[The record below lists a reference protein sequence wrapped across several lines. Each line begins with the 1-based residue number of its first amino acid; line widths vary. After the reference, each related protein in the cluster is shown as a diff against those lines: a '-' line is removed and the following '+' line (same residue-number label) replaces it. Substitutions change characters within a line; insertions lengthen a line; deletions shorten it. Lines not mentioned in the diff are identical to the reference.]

1 MNTASLHTINKPTLS
16 NGALLSCLRVTQA
29 DDCILLI
36 EDGTYSIAMIANAMQ
51 ATTLNAQEAELK
63 ILLDQHTLRICVLEE
78 DLKARGIS
86 LGSLPT
92 AIEVVNYAGFVK
104 LVVDYPKSVSWF

>member
-1 MNTASLHTINKPTLS
+1 MSKPSLHTVNKPALS

-29 DDCILLI
+29 DDCILLM
-36 EDGTYSIAMIANAMQ
+36 EDGVYSIPLIAAAKQ
-51 ATTLNAQEAELK
+51 ATALSTQEAELK
-63 ILLDQHTLRICVLEE
+63 VLLDQHALRICALEE

-86 LGSLPT
+86 LGSLPK